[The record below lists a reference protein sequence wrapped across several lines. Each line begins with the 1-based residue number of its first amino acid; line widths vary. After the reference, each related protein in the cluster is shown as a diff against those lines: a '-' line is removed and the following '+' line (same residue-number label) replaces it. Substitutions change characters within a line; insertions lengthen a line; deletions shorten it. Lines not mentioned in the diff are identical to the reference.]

1 MASGFKNSHFSDIQA
16 TRNEYPVKLAKLQKI
31 LCAESWLLWS

>member
-1 MASGFKNSHFSDIQA
+1 MALGFENSHFNDIQA

-31 LCAESWLLWS
+31 LFAES